1 MFEEI
6 NNNITSNT
14 NITPQKEVKRV
25 AFKGNPNA
33 VDTTPTAD
41 TYQQTQSVQ
50 QPTQQTVQSS
60 PQQPPKNDSMLR
72 SVAYTIPTWY
82 ALNKGTDLFNKGCG
96 GEYEKSIVGR
106 LGKFGDYLS
115 GTKLVDNKVV
125 KGMSSTWT
133 SFKTKAQAYIDK
145 SPMLSAMQ
153 KTPTAPEC
161 TMVTS
166 FTESQNECDIKE
178 AMNELT
184 TFTEKS
190 PKSLKECGAT
200 KDEINALKSKYGT
213 NLFGKIK
220 NEKAAVQEFQLR
232 KLGGDKLADRI
243 LAKEQRIPQVIQWYE
258 NRIAG
263 MNPTDP
269 AYAKASQRLENLR
282 EMSENF
288 RAKQLKQ
295 VKLDK
300 LGLSGGI
307 IDIIKSE
314 PTAHARTIEAALD
327 QASTVAPKLSQNA
340 NKLKAMTKPATKL
353 GRFLPKMAKLGMRG
367 LTFGGGLFNTL
378 FVALPLASSIK
389 NTVDAPKEQKAG
401 TLAEGFVD
409 ALSWV
414 VSMPLALLGMHGV
427 NGLKNQG
434 LSKDAYQLFKDE
446 QKIFNQR
453 AKNGGFASLAEW
465 TAEKTRIEGLK
476 TVTAPATKF
485 GRIMK
490 KLGEVM
496 SVGLEQFHPYKEATE
511 GLTGAA
517 KRTARMGN
525 IKRMLP
531 NFARNLAGYPLRF
544 GLYMFVFAPIVDKV
558 LSLATHAIFGK
569 PYDPEKIKE
578 EQAKESARLAALYP
592 GPRLVGDPN
601 AAKGLEKLDINTLSN
616 NNMIKQ
622 KVLGVK
628 PDAPQQPNTMPN
640 GGFNAAPQT
649 MVKGEPFMPPTF
661 PQQQGGNT
669 PNQPAQPDVN
679 DPNKN
684 TTDTIPR
691 SFVPKVDVNGPL
703 PYQNPLQDPTQPKN
717 YQIADAMLDK
727 IDRTTKD
734 LDNFIANGY
743 RD

>member
-41 TYQQTQSVQ
+41 TYQQTQSAQ
-50 QPTQQTVQSS
+50 QPTQQSVQSS
-60 PQQPPKNDSMLR
+60 PQQAPKDDSMLR
-72 SVAYTIPTWY
+72 SAAYMIPTWY

-125 KGMSSTWT
+125 KGMGSTWA

-153 KTPTAPEC
+153 KTPTKPEC
-161 TMVTS
+161 SMVTT
-166 FTESQNECDIKE
+166 FMESQNECDVKE
-178 AMNELT
+178 AMSELKN
-184 TFTEKS
+184 FTEKT

-200 KDEINALKSKYGT
+200 KDEIDALKQKYGT
-213 NLFGKIK
+213 GLFGKIK
-220 NEKAAVQEFQLR
+220 NEKAAIQEFQMR
-232 KLGGDKLADRI
+232 KLGGDKLTDRI
-243 LAKEQRIPQVIQWYE
+243 LAKEQRLPQVIQWYE

-263 MNPTDP
+263 MKPTDP
-269 AYAKASQRLENLR
+269 AYASASQRLENLR
-282 EMSENF
+282 EMSENY
-288 RAKQLKQ
+288 RGKQLQQ
-295 VKLDK
+295 VKLNK
-300 LGLSGGI
+300 LGLSGGVM
-307 IDIIKSE
+307 DVVSSN
-314 PTAHARTIEAALD
+314 PMAHSSTIEAALD
-327 QASTVAPKLSQNA
+327 KAATVSPKLSQNV
-340 NKLKAMTKPATKL
+340 NKLKSMTKPATKL

-389 NTVDAPKEQKAG
+389 NSVDAPKEQKVG
-401 TLAEGFVD
+401 TLVEGFVD

-434 LSKDAYQLFKDE
+434 LSKDAYKSFKDE
-446 QKIFNQR
+446 LKVFNQK
-453 AKNGGFASLAEW
+453 AKNGGFATLAEW
-465 TAEKTRIEGLK
+465 TAEKNRIEALK
-476 TVTAPATKF
+476 TVAAPTTKF
-485 GRIMK
+485 GRVMK
-490 KLGEVM
+490 KVGEVL
-496 SVGLEQFHPYKEATE
+496 SVGLEQFQPFKQSTD

-544 GLYMFVFAPIVDKV
+544 GLYMAVFAPIVDKV
-558 LSLATHAIFGK
+558 LSLGTHAIFGK

-578 EQAKESARLAALYP
+578 EQAKDEERRAQLYS
-592 GPRLVGDPN
+592 GPRILPN
-601 AAKGLEKLDINTLSN
+601 PEAVKGLDKVDVNSLSN
-616 NNMIKQ
+616 NNLIKQ
-622 KVLGVK
+622 KLLGVK
-628 PDAPQQPNTMPN
+628 PDTTQQPNTLPN

-669 PNQPAQPDVN
+669 PSQPAQPDVN

>member
-178 AMNELT
+178 AMNGLT

-434 LSKDAYQLFKDE
+434 LSKDAYKLFKDE

-558 LSLATHAIFGK
+558 LSLAT
-569 PYDPEKIKE
+569 
-578 EQAKESARLAALYP
+578 QAK
-592 GPRLVGDPN
+592 
-601 AAKGLEKLDINTLSN
+601 I
-616 NNMIKQ
+616 
-622 KVLGVK
+622 
-628 PDAPQQPNTMPN
+628 
-640 GGFNAAPQT
+640 
-649 MVKGEPFMPPTF
+649 
-661 PQQQGGNT
+661 
-669 PNQPAQPDVN
+669 
-679 DPNKN
+679 
-684 TTDTIPR
+684 
-691 SFVPKVDVNGPL
+691 
-703 PYQNPLQDPTQPKN
+703 
-717 YQIADAMLDK
+717 
-727 IDRTTKD
+727 
-734 LDNFIANGY
+734 
-743 RD
+743 

>member
-14 NITPQKEVKRV
+14 NITPQREVKRV

-33 VDTTPTAD
+33 VDNTPSKD
-41 TYQQTQSVQ
+41 TYQQTQPAQQ
-50 QPTQQTVQSS
+50 QPTQPASQKA
-60 PQQPPKNDSMLR
+60 PNDSMLR

-115 GTKLVDNKVV
+115 GTKLVNNKVV
-125 KGMSSTWT
+125 KGMSSTWA

-153 KTPTAPEC
+153 KTPTKPENS
-161 TMVTS
+161 MPKS
-166 FTESQNECDIKE
+166 FMESQNECDIKE

-184 TFTEKS
+184 TFTEKT

-213 NLFGKIK
+213 TLFGKIK
-220 NEKAAVQEFQLR
+220 NEKAAIQEFQLR

-243 LAKEQRIPQVIQWYE
+243 LAKEQRLPQVIQWYE
-258 NRIAG
+258 NRVAG

-269 AYAKASQRLENLR
+269 AYAKASQKLETLR

-307 IDIIKSE
+307 IDIIKAE
-314 PTAHARTIEAALD
+314 PTAHAGIIEAAID
-327 QASTVAPKLSQNA
+327 KASTVAPKLSQNA
-340 NKLKAMTKPATKL
+340 NKLKAMSKPATKL

-367 LTFGGGLFNTL
+367 LTFGGGFFNTL

-389 NTVDAPKEQKAG
+389 NTVDAPKGQKAG

-414 VSMPLALLGMHGV
+414 VSMPLALLGMHSV

-434 LSKDAYQLFKDE
+434 LSKAAYQNFKDE
-446 QKIFNQR
+446 LKVFNQR
-453 AKNGGFASLAEW
+453 AKNGGFATLAEW
-465 TAEKTRIEGLK
+465 TAERDRIKALK
-476 TVTAPATKF
+476 TVATPSTKF
-485 GRIMK
+485 GRFMK
-490 KLGEVM
+490 KVGEVM
-496 SVGLEQFHPYKEATE
+496 SVGLEQFHPYKETTE
-511 GLTGAA
+511 GLTGSVKWATR
-517 KRTARMGN
+517 KRN
-525 IKRMLP
+525 LKRMMP
-531 NFARNLAGYPLRF
+531 NFLKNVAGYPLRF
-544 GLYMFVFAPIVDKV
+544 GLYMAVFAPIVDKV
-558 LSLATHAIFGK
+558 LSLGTHALFGK
-569 PYDPEKIKE
+569 PYDPDKVRE
-578 EQAKESARLAALYP
+578 EQEKESARLAALYP

-601 AAKGLEKLDINTLSN
+601 AAKGLANLNINTLSN
-616 NNMIKQ
+616 NNLIKQ

-628 PDAPQQPNTMPN
+628 PDTPQQQPNTMPN

-661 PQQQGGNT
+661 PQQQNGNN
-669 PNQPAQPDVN
+669 PSQPAQTDVN

-691 SFVPKVDVNGPL
+691 SFVPKVDINGPL

-717 YQIADAMLDK
+717 YQVADAMLDK

>member
-41 TYQQTQSVQ
+41 TYQQTQSAQ
-50 QPTQQTVQSS
+50 QPTQQSVQSS
-60 PQQPPKNDSMLR
+60 PQQAPKDDSMLR
-72 SVAYTIPTWY
+72 SAAYMIPTWY

-125 KGMSSTWT
+125 KGMGSTWA

-153 KTPTAPEC
+153 KTPTKPEC
-161 TMVTS
+161 SMVTT
-166 FTESQNECDIKE
+166 FMESQNECDVKE
-178 AMNELT
+178 AMSELKN
-184 TFTEKS
+184 FTEKT

-200 KDEINALKSKYGT
+200 KDEIDALKQKYGT
-213 NLFGKIK
+213 GLFGKIK
-220 NEKAAVQEFQLR
+220 NEKAAIQEFQMR
-232 KLGGDKLADRI
+232 KLGGDKLTDRI
-243 LAKEQRIPQVIQWYE
+243 LAKEQRLPQVIQWYE

-263 MNPTDP
+263 MKPTDP
-269 AYAKASQRLENLR
+269 AYASASQRLENLR
-282 EMSENF
+282 EMSENY
-288 RAKQLKQ
+288 RGKQLQQ
-295 VKLDK
+295 VKLNK
-300 LGLSGGI
+300 LGLSGGVM
-307 IDIIKSE
+307 DVVSSN
-314 PTAHARTIEAALD
+314 PMAHSSTIEAALD
-327 QASTVAPKLSQNA
+327 KAATVSPKLSQNV
-340 NKLKAMTKPATKL
+340 NKLKSMTKPATKL

-389 NTVDAPKEQKAG
+389 NTVDAPKEQKVG
-401 TLAEGFVD
+401 TLVEGFVD

-434 LSKDAYQLFKDE
+434 LSKAAYKSFKDE
-446 QKIFNQR
+446 LKVFNQK
-453 AKNGGFASLAEW
+453 AKNGGFATLAEW
-465 TAEKTRIEGLK
+465 TAEKNRIEALK
-476 TVTAPATKF
+476 TVAAPTTKF
-485 GRIMK
+485 GRVMK
-490 KLGEVM
+490 KVGEVL
-496 SVGLEQFHPYKEATE
+496 SVGLEQFQPFKQSTD

-544 GLYMFVFAPIVDKV
+544 GLYMAVFAPIVDKV
-558 LSLATHAIFGK
+558 LSLGTHAIFGK
-569 PYDPEKIKE
+569 PYDPDEIKE
-578 EQAKESARLAALYP
+578 QQAKEEERRAQLYS
-592 GPRLVGDPN
+592 GPRILPN
-601 AAKGLEKLDINTLSN
+601 PEAVKGLDKVDVNSLSN
-616 NNMIKQ
+616 NNLIKQ
-622 KVLGVK
+622 KLLGVK
-628 PDAPQQPNTMPN
+628 PDTTQQPNTLPN

-669 PNQPAQPDVN
+669 PSQPAQPDVN